1 MKIWGVM
8 LACVLMLSGVSSV
21 PLLLQ
26 NPKRAGHSRYS
37 QPHTQC
43 SQRLDLLRK
52 ANPNLPDARTIKH
65 PQPRSHSGQD
75 KLLDSYY

>member
-1 MKIWGVM
+1 MKIWAVM
-8 LACVLMLSGVSSV
+8 LACALMLSGVSSV

-26 NPKRAGHSRYS
+26 NPKRVE
-37 QPHTQC
+37 

-52 ANPNLPDARTIKH
+52 ANQNLPDARTIKH